1 MSNWYQLNSPEV
13 LQQLGRNMSEG
24 LSQEQANHHLRLH
37 AYNELAKQ
45 DIKKHWAILW
55 EQLTETL
62 VIILI
67 FAAIVSGILGDY
79 KDAIGIVAIVV
90 LIALLGF
97 TQEYRAQKAIATLK
111 KLSVP
116 TVKVRRSGCVAEISA
131 RQL

>member
-24 LSQEQANHHLRLH
+24 LSQEQANHHP
-37 AYNELAKQ
+37 YNELAEQ
-45 DIKKHWAILW
+45 DIKKPWAILW

-116 TVKVRRSGCVAEISA
+116 TVKEKSV
-131 RQL
+131 